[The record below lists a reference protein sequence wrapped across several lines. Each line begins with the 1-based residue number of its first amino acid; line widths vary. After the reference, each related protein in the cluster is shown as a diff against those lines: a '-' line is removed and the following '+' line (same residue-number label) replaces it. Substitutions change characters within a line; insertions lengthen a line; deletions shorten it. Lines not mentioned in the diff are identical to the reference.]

1 MRSSAAVTASI
12 ILAAVVVC
20 AGIGIATGVL
30 PSIWRPHSPG
40 TDVPLTTPYQAV
52 FVDNGQV
59 YFGQLSGLGT
69 PFPVL
74 KDVFYV
80 QRQIDTKT
88 KSVKNVLVPVAGQ
101 WNAPDRMVLN
111 ASHIVAV
118 EPVAPDSTVAKL
130 IATFKGGQKP

>member
-1 MRSSAAVTASI
+1 MRNPSAAVIAIT
-12 ILAAVVVC
+12 AVVFVV
-20 AGIGIATGVL
+20 AGIGIATGVV
-30 PSIWRPHSPG
+30 PSIWRPHAPSPE
-40 TDVPLTTPYQAV
+40 VALTTPYQAV

-74 KDVFYV
+74 RDVYYV
-80 QRQIDTKT
+80 QREVDTKT
-88 KSVKNVLVPVAGQ
+88 KTVKNVLVKATDQ

-118 EPVAPDSTVAKL
+118 QPVSPTSTVAKL
-130 IATFKGGQKP
+130 IATLKQKQQP

>member
-1 MRSSAAVTASI
+1 MRNPATTFIAIV
-12 ILAAVVVC
+12 AVVLMV

-30 PSIWRPHSPG
+30 PSIWRPHTPSV
-40 TDVPLTTPYQAV
+40 DVALTTPYQAV

-74 KDVFYV
+74 RDVYYV
-80 QRQIDTKT
+80 QREVDTKT
-88 KSVKNVLVPVAGQ
+88 KTVKNVLVRATDQ

-118 EPVAPDSTVAKL
+118 QPVSPTSTVAKL
-130 IATFKGGQKP
+130 IATLKRNQQP

>member
-1 MRSSAAVTASI
+1 MRNPAAAVIAI
-12 ILAAVVVC
+12 AAAVFVV
-20 AGIGIATGVL
+20 AGIGIATGVV
-30 PSIWRPHSPG
+30 PSIWRPHAPSSE
-40 TDVPLTTPYQAV
+40 VALTTPYQAV

-74 KDVFYV
+74 RDVYYV
-80 QRQIDTKT
+80 QREVDAKTKT
-88 KSVKNVLVPVAGQ
+88 VKNVLVRATDQ

-118 EPVAPDSTVAKL
+118 QPVAPTSTVAKL
-130 IATFKGGQKP
+130 IETLKRSRRP